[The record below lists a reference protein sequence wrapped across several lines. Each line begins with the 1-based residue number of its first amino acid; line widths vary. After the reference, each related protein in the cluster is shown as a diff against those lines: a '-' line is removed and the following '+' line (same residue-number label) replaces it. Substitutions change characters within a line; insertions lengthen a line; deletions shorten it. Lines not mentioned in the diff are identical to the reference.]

1 MPACK
6 KSVKFIRLKLFKW
19 ELNFFYLRLLT
30 KYFIMK
36 KVLFIAGF
44 VSSVAIASTP
54 KEVTTEMVAEERL
67 CTVLETSCGPSGDV
81 CGANAYELARNAAW
95 AENYWCGN

>member
-54 KEVTTEMVAEERL
+54 KEVTTEMVAVYCPIIKNQYIMKSFLIRREIMHSIRNIL
-67 CTVLETSCGPSGDV
+67 WTVWGCM
-81 CGANAYELARNAAW
+81 
-95 AENYWCGN
+95 WC